1 MDFLKEE
8 LNKLQKEGL
17 YRKPR
22 VIDAFHGP
30 TVEIAQKEY
39 ILLSSN
45 DYLGLTQHPKVKEK
59 AKEAIERFGCGSGAS
74 RLISGTLSLHSELEN
89 KLADFKKTEAAI
101 VFSSGYVA
109 NLGVISSLVG
119 KGDVIVIDKLN
130 HASIIDGCRL
140 SKADLR
146 VYPHKNMNALEKI
159 LKKSQ
164 VYQQRLIITDGIFS
178 MEGDITPLPEIVE
191 LAKKYHALVM
201 IDDAHSTGVLG
212 TEGRG
217 TVEYFGLE
225 KGIDIQMGTLSK
237 ALGSLGGFIAGS
249 NTLIE
254 YLKNKARSF
263 IYSTSLPPA
272 QVAGALVA
280 LEIIQTEPQ
289 IRDRLWQNVRYL
301 KEGLQNIGFD
311 TMGSQT
317 QIIPLL
323 IGDNDKTMLVSKFL
337 YENDIFVPG
346 IRPPTVPKGTAR
358 LRLSL
363 MATHTKLHLDK
374 VISTFKTLP
383 KYFLTYFILCAIL

>member
-22 VIDAFHGP
+22 VIDAFYGP
-30 TVEIAQKEY
+30 TIEIAQEKY

-45 DYLGLTQHPKVKEK
+45 DYLGLSQHSKVKEK
-59 AKEAIERFGCGSGAS
+59 AKEAIEKFGCGSGAS
-74 RLISGTLSLHSELEN
+74 RLISGTLSLHTELEN
-89 KLADFKKTEAAI
+89 NLAEFKKTEAAI
-101 VFSSGYVA
+101 VFSSGYTA

-119 KGDVIVIDKLN
+119 KGDVIIIDKLN

-140 SKADLR
+140 SQADLR
-146 VYPHKNMNALEKI
+146 IYPHKNMLALEKI

-164 VYQQRLIITDGIFS
+164 AYHQRLILTDGIFS
-178 MEGDITPLPEIVE
+178 MDGDIAPLPEIVA

-201 IDDAHSTGVLG
+201 VDDAHGTGVLG
-212 TEGRG
+212 KEGRG
-217 TVEYFGLE
+217 TVEHFGLE
-225 KGIDIQMGTLSK
+225 TKIDIQMGTLSK

-249 NTLIE
+249 NILIE

-263 IYSTSLPPA
+263 IYSTALPPA
-272 QVAGALVA
+272 QVAGALAA

-289 IRDRLWQNVRYL
+289 IRNRLWENVRYL
-301 KEGLQNIGFD
+301 KAGLQKLGLD
-311 TMGSQT
+311 TMKSQT
-317 QIIPLL
+317 QIIPVL
-323 IGDNDKTMLVSKFL
+323 IGDNDKTMQVANSL
-337 YENDIFVPG
+337 YENGIFVPG

-363 MATHTKLHLDK
+363 MATHTKAHLDK
-374 VISTFKTLP
+374 VLVTFQRLLP
-383 KYFLTYFILCAIL
+383 FI